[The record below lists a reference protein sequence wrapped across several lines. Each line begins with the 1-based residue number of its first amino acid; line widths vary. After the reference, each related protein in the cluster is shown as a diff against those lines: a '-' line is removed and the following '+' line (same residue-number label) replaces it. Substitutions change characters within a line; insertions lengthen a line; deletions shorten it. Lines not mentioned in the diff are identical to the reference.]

1 MFVFYLGS
9 FHVVIHTQQAITSI
23 LQQSNSKRLGKWGVT
38 KGRHCT
44 EECRRLTST
53 TALPFSPWKQT
64 SLLVFVLMR
73 HILIS
78 FTSVESLKVRFLK
91 EAVLSLQPVQALF
104 ILNGREHIPLLLGW
118 GGVAVRKKSDE
129 REAVT
134 FCELSMSFFLML
146 KMTWNRSLRS
156 ITRGSACVATNHKP
170 IDT

>member
-1 MFVFYLGS
+1 MLLIFSCRFQMSRCLFFYLGS
-9 FHVVIHTQQAITSI
+9 FHVVIQTQQAITSI
-23 LQQSNSKRLGKWGVT
+23 LQQSNSKSLEKWGVT

-78 FTSVESLKVRFLK
+78 FTSAESLKVRFLK

-104 ILNGREHIPLLLGW
+104 ILNGREHIPLLMGV
-118 GGVAVRKKSDE
+118 GGVGLQSGKSL
-129 REAVT
+129 T
-134 FCELSMSFFLML
+134 
-146 KMTWNRSLRS
+146 
-156 ITRGSACVATNHKP
+156 SAKQLPSVSSPCP
-170 IDT
+170 SSSC